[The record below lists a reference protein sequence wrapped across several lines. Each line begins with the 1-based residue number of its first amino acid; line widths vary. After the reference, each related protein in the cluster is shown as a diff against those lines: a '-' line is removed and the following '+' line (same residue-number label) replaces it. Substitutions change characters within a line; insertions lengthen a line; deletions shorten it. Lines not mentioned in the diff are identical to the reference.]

1 MPESNDKVS
10 TNEPSQSVK
19 QVNTKHIAI
28 LILSLLVTAVSLWYR
43 SVSNSTANVVEGNI
57 FVLKTE
63 QNGEWTD
70 TGYLV
75 FGGKE
80 NGYGALFISKN
91 SKSYVDDLNSSGQLA
106 DMLSYQSSN
115 YNRFW
120 DIESNAKNLKWTNG
134 LSEDSNPDDATFQ
147 DTSMEVSKISGIFTK
162 KLTGVF
168 HDTTFDFQPETV
180 NAVLVKY
187 SKIKN

>member
-1 MPESNDKVS
+1 ML
-10 TNEPSQSVK
+10 
-19 QVNTKHIAI
+19 I
-28 LILSLLVTAVSLWYR
+28 LILSLLVTVVSTWYR
-43 SVSNSTANVVEGNI
+43 SVSTSTGSVVEGNI
-57 FVLKTE
+57 FAMKTE
-63 QNGEWTD
+63 HNGEWKD

-91 SKSYVDDLNSSGQLA
+91 SQSYVDDLNSSGQLA
-106 DMLSYQSSN
+106 EMLSYQSSN

-134 LSEDSNPDDATFQ
+134 MSDDSDPDDATFH
-147 DTSMEVSKISGIFTK
+147 DTSMEISKISGIFTK

-168 HDTTFDFQPETV
+168 HDTTFDFPPETV